1 MTLGILREFIGDTR
15 SGWEYTL
22 DSLRDYFEHV
32 TVQQAAI
39 TEIPVP
45 SGSLLDLQAVDIPEL
60 ASQTIGAYLA
70 SAQLL
75 GQSTAELHI
84 ALASDPD
91 NPRFA
96 PEPFSSFYQRSIYQ
110 YARNLTGQV
119 LLLLRQRL
127 KSLPPETQQL
137 GQAVL
142 NRQEEIMGRFQLVL
156 NQKITALRTRCH
168 GDYHLGQVLYTGK
181 DFIIVDFEGEPGR
194 SLGERR
200 IKRSPLRDVA
210 GMLHSFNYAATQ
222 ALHNEVESGMLRFE
236 NLPLMEQWVQFW
248 YSWVSATFLNTYLE
262 TASKD
267 SFLPKT
273 KAELQVLLD
282 AYLLEKVI
290 YGLGSELNN
299 RPEWVYISLQWI
311 LQLLGSSD

>member
-1 MTLGILREFIGDTR
+1 MHNRLILKLFRKVQEALTPIWRSGASWARKRLQHVALAGALEYRLPKAEPMTLGILREFIGDTR

-91 NPRFA
+91 NPSFA

-127 KSLPPETQQL
+127 KSLPPDTQQL

-156 NQKITALRTRCH
+156 NQKSQPC
-168 GDYHLGQVLYTGK
+168 VP
-181 DFIIVDFEGEPGR
+181 V
-194 SLGERR
+194 
-200 IKRSPLRDVA
+200 V
-210 GMLHSFNYAATQ
+210 
-222 ALHNEVESGMLRFE
+222 
-236 NLPLMEQWVQFW
+236 ME
-248 YSWVSATFLNTYLE
+248 TT
-262 TASKD
+262 
-267 SFLPKT
+267 
-273 KAELQVLLD
+273 
-282 AYLLEKVI
+282 I
-290 YGLGSELNN
+290 
-299 RPEWVYISLQWI
+299 
-311 LQLLGSSD
+311 